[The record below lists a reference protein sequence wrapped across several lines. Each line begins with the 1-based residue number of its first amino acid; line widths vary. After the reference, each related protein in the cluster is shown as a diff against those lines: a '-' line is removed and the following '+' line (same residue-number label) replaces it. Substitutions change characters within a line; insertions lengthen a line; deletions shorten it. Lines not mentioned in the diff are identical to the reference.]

1 MTQYIPY
8 IIIGIIAGFFVYRYI
23 RNAVTLMS
31 YKELKSKLE
40 NGDKFVLLDV
50 RTNKEYKSGR
60 IPGSRHIS
68 PENLP
73 AKLKKTKKDA
83 LIVVYCQSGG
93 RAAVAKRKLE
103 INGYTNVTSFG
114 GVRRWKGALEK

>member
-8 IIIGIIAGFFVYRYI
+8 IIMGIIAGFIIYRYI
-23 RNAVTLMS
+23 YNAITLMS
-31 YKELKSKLE
+31 YKELKRKLE

-50 RTNKEYKSGR
+50 RTNKEYKSGH

-68 PENLP
+68 QENLP

-83 LIVVYCQSGG
+83 LIVVYCQNGG
-93 RAAVAKRKLE
+93 PAAAARRKLE
-103 INGYTNVTSFG
+103 LNGYTNVTSFG
-114 GVRRWKGALEK
+114 GVKRWKGNLEK